1 MADVFARDVA
11 YELEE
16 VSMRGMLVA
25 PERAVSLP
33 TVVLIHDAFGLS
45 DDMVEIAEAIAG
57 RGYVVFAADVWG
69 DRQLP
74 QSQPEIGPLIG
85 GMVQQRDEWI
95 ARIAAAH
102 ETAAAQSEIDGAA
115 LVSLGY
121 CFGGASA
128 LEYLRTGG
136 SVLGV
141 VSLHGGLDLLEFD
154 WSEATATH
162 AAVLICT
169 GARDP
174 MATPEQ
180 RGQLQEGLDA
190 AGIEWEVDL
199 YSWAVHAFT
208 SKKSQNSPAP
218 HLFAYDERAAARS
231 WAATLRFLDDTF
243 GARVV

>member
-1 MADVFARDVA
+1 MTQLLQRDVTYA
-11 YELEE
+11 HGDTQ
-16 VSMRGMLVA
+16 MRGLLVA
-25 PERAVSLP
+25 PQGAAELP
-33 TVVLIHDAFGLS
+33 AVVLVHDAFGLS
-45 DDMVEIAEAIAG
+45 ADMVEIAEAIAG
-57 RGYVVFAADVWG
+57 RGYAVFAADVWG

-121 CFGGASA
+121 CFGGASV

-141 VSLHGGLDLLEFD
+141 VSIHGGLDLLEFD
-154 WSEATATH
+154 WADATANN
-162 AAVLICT
+162 ASVLICT

-174 MATPEQ
+174 MATAEQ
-180 RGQLQEGLDA
+180 LGQLQSGLDA
-190 AGIEWEVDL
+190 AGIDWEVDL
-199 YSWAVHAFT
+199 YSGAVHAFT
-208 SKKSQNSPAP
+208 SKKSKNSPAP
-218 HLFAYDERAAARS
+218 HLFAYDERAATRS
-231 WAATLRFLDDTF
+231 WNATLRFLDDTF
-243 GARVV
+243 QARAA

>member
-57 RGYVVFAADVWG
+57 RGYVVFLADVWG
-69 DRQLP
+69 DRMLP
-74 QSQPEIGPLIG
+74 HAPTDIGPLIG
-85 GMVQQRDEWI
+85 AMVGNRSEWI
-95 ARIAAAH
+95 ARIARAH
-102 ETAAAQSEIDGAA
+102 AVAAAQPEVDGEA
-115 LVSLGY
+115 LVTLGY